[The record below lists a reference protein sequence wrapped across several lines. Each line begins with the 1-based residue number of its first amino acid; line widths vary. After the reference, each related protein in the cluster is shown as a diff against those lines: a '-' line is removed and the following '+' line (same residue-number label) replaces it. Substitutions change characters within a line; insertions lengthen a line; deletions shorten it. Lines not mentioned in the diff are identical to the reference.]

1 MATFTVEG
9 TIKEIAEEQ
18 VFPSGFSKRE
28 FVVTVPDDKYPQDI
42 KFDALKDRASI
53 LNGFEKGQDVAV
65 TFDLRGREY
74 NGRHFVDLVAW
85 KLESKQSDG
94 GTQQPPPPA
103 DDLSYDESE
112 GDPPF

>member
-42 KFDALKDRASI
+42 KFDALKDRAAM
-53 LNGFEKGQDVAV
+53 LNGFEKGHDVSV

-85 KLESKQSDG
+85 KLERKEGDG
-94 GTQQPPPPA
+94 STQEPPPPV